1 MARGAV
7 AVRRH
12 PEPGSHETTMPTI
25 ASSARQVPPSR
36 IREIADAA
44 MKMDG
49 VLRLYF
55 GESNLPTPGHIKR
68 AAAQALED
76 GYTFYSENAGL
87 PGLREDLAAYYR
99 RTQTVELDPR
109 SEIVVTASGVQALN
123 VAIRCILNPGDEAL
137 VLTPAWPNGA
147 AIIRMDNAVPVE
159 IPFRLQ
165 GDRFCVNFA
174 ALEAAVT
181 SRTRLLVYTSP
192 SNPLGWVATEQEQ
205 DQLLAFARRY
215 DLWLLADEVYD
226 RLYFAG
232 PSLGVPA
239 PSILRKATRQDA
251 VVVAQS
257 FSKTFCM
264 TGWRVGWLVARQDL
278 AAKAAQLNEFIV
290 SHATSFIQRAA
301 QSALVQGENDLRQ
314 MLARLKDNRDFCL
327 AALRE
332 VPGVTVPS
340 PDGAFYVFPRIAG
353 LTDSFAFCW
362 RLLHETKVGIAPGV
376 AFGAGGEGS
385 LRICYAAERTILEPA
400 MDRLVR
406 FLRTSW
412 S

>member
-1 MARGAV
+1 
-7 AVRRH
+7 
-12 PEPGSHETTMPTI
+12 MPTI

-49 VLRLYF
+49 VLKLYF
-55 GESNLPTPGHIKR
+55 GESNLPTPEHIKR
-68 AAAQALED
+68 AAAQALDD

-99 RTQTVELDPR
+99 RLQTVELDPR

-137 VLTPAWPNGA
+137 VLTPAWPNAA
-147 AIIRMDNAVPVE
+147 AIIRMDSAVPVE
-159 IPFRLQ
+159 IPLLLQ
-165 GDRFCVNFA
+165 GDRFSVNFA

-192 SNPLGWVATEQEQ
+192 SNPLGWVATEHEQ
-205 DQLLAFARRY
+205 AQLLAFARRH
-215 DLWLLADEVYD
+215 DVWLLADEVYD
-226 RLYFAG
+226 RLYYAG
-232 PSLGVPA
+232 PRLGAPA
-239 PSILRKATRQDA
+239 PSILRQATRQDA

-264 TGWRVGWLVARQDL
+264 TGWRVGWLVARRDL
-278 AAKAAQLNEFIV
+278 AEKAAQLNEFIV

-301 QSALVQGENDLRQ
+301 QSALVQGENDLQR
-314 MLARLKDNRDFCL
+314 MLVRLKDNRDFCL

-332 VPGVTVPS
+332 VPEVTVPS

-353 LTDSFAFCW
+353 LTDSFSFCW

-385 LRICYAAERTILEPA
+385 LRICYAAERAILEPA